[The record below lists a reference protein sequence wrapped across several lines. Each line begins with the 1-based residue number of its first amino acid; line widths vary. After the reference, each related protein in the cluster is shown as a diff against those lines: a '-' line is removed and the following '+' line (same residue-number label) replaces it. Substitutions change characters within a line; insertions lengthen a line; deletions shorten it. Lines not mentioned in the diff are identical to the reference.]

1 MSGLVVDGLTVQYGK
16 GSQARTVVDD
26 VSFTV
31 PQGKVLGLVGES
43 GSGKSTVARA
53 ILGLVKPVAGE
64 ISIGGENLPTLSAAR
79 RARRVQMIFQDPF
92 GSLNPRMTVGQIILE
107 ALEARRDISRSERR
121 SEVLRLLDLVAMPPD
136 VVERLPRRLSGGQRQ
151 RVAIARAFAAQ
162 PDVIVADEITSA
174 LDVSVQAQVLNV
186 LRGVLA
192 TEQHSMLFISHNLA
206 VVRYIS
212 DVVAVMQ
219 NGVIV
224 ESGDVEEVLASPRH
238 PYTRALLASVPQ
250 LPQRV

>member
-1 MSGLVVDGLTVQYGK
+1 MSGLSVTGLTVQYGS
-16 GSQARTVVDD
+16 GSHARTVVDD
-26 VSFTV
+26 VSLEV

-64 ISIGGENLPTLSAAR
+64 ITVGGESLPSLSAAR

-92 GSLNPRMTVGQIILE
+92 GSLNPRMTVGRIISE
-107 ALEARRDISRSERR
+107 ALETRSDIRGSERQA
-121 SEVLRLLDLVAMPPD
+121 EVLRLLELVSMAPD
-136 VVERLPRRLSGGQRQ
+136 VAGRLPRRLSGGQRQ

-192 TEQHSMLFISHNLA
+192 TERHSMLFISHNLA

-212 DVVAVMQ
+212 DTVAVMQ

-224 ESGDVEEVLASPRH
+224 ESGEAESVLASPQH
-238 PYTRALLASVPQ
+238 PYTRALLAAVPQ
-250 LPQRV
+250 LPARA